1 MWSAT
6 GTRQTHA
13 NTAALTLA
21 YCSRGK
27 KERGGGEE
35 IESCLANGCA
45 GGADAGCVLRPNG
58 DNWCQLAPDPPSA
71 RVMVG
76 AIVVMTMLALAAMMP
91 KRLQESKMATTLP
104 QGILDM
110 QREV

>member
-1 MWSAT
+1 
-6 GTRQTHA
+6 
-13 NTAALTLA
+13 
-21 YCSRGK
+21 
-27 KERGGGEE
+27 
-35 IESCLANGCA
+35 
-45 GGADAGCVLRPNG
+45 
-58 DNWCQLAPDPPSA
+58 
-71 RVMVG
+71 MVG